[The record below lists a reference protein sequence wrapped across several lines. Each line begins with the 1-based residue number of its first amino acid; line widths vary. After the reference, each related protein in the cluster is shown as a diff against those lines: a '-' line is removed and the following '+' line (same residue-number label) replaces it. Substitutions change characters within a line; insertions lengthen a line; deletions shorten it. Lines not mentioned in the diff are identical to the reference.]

1 MVNGS
6 LPEIRTQLLNERQT
20 RAQLEETLRV
30 VRRENAQLR
39 SQTGLDG
46 YHVVYIPKLRT
57 IQERVMRYVR
67 SFRSLDDVKVRFL
80 SSSKTVLQFVAHF
93 LNEFVELL
101 WPVEGAPEG
110 DEGVATEQ
118 RRARKNE

>member
-1 MVNGS
+1 MASGS
-6 LPEIRTQLLNERQT
+6 LPEVRAQLLNERQT
-20 RAQLEETLRV
+20 RALVEETLRA

-39 SQTGLDG
+39 SQSGLDG
-46 YHVVYIPKLRT
+46 YHVVYIPKLSKLR
-57 IQERVMRYVR
+57 ERALRYVH

-80 SSSKTVLQFVAHF
+80 ASSKTVLQFVAHF

-110 DEGVATEQ
+110 DEGVATL
-118 RRARKNE
+118 RKKD